1 MSKLTTTTTTTMI
14 PNPNPGWCY
23 NTVTLFTS
31 RAAII
36 AELEVGTVLLMFIP
50 NQDCEEIMQSWE
62 AGSVITD
69 AVIWWEEYL
78 DEVARRITLSSAR
91 TIQRS
96 WRYYKEGLSLD

>member
-1 MSKLTTTTTTTMI
+1 MI
-14 PNPNPGWCY
+14 PNPNHGWGY
-23 NTVTLFTS
+23 NTVTRFTS

-62 AGSVITD
+62 TGSVITD

-78 DEVARRITLSSAR
+78 DKVARRITLASA
-91 TIQRS
+91 TVIQRC
-96 WRYYKEGLSLD
+96 WRSYKAAVVKEEKKQE